1 MKQIKITK
9 KKNKLEKNK
18 LVLQLV
24 NLFKIDKPFTKKEID
39 ILAYILTEKK
49 VDVDDIV
56 ANFDIKKTAVAT
68 QLSNLRKKSA
78 LDINNNIAKDLMD
91 LDGSLNF
98 QIYVIQDE

>member
-39 ILAYILTEKK
+39 ILDYILTEKK